1 MEQVDI
7 IFGSVTKEDRMRA
20 VTERFNAG
28 AAGQAFNAKNKS
40 SLDEDEKFT
49 GDIHHDED
57 AGRR

>member
-1 MEQVDI
+1 
-7 IFGSVTKEDRMRA
+7 MRA